1 MKKFKTRTVRFA
13 KRISV
18 KKAARDHLVVKVTY
32 NDGSAMIKRPKLR

>member
-18 KKAARDHLVVKVTY
+18 SKAGNHLVVKVTY
-32 NDGSAMIKRPKLR
+32 SNGSAMIKRPKLL